1 MAQLAARIAPSKPQ
15 VPPPAQPEYTE
26 RSRKPD
32 YQSSEP
38 TYPPRRPQPPIPA
51 PKAQTPQYFDH
62 QNQNKTESELNEG
75 SNKTDSKESMAE
87 IANEGLLMKNE
98 NSLSDW
104 DQASASSKDQLIVKD
119 ETICLD
125 QEDKIAKRYEYLNF
139 KVICLL

>member
-62 QNQNKTESELNEG
+62 QNQNIYSQKSSFDGKNPIYSS
-75 SNKTDSKESMAE
+75 SNQSYQQQ
-87 IANEGLLMKNE
+87 NQQP
-98 NSLSDW
+98 LS
-104 DQASASSKDQLIVKD
+104 QFNQNIYVSTNPFISPPSNNYSPSSFGKDV
-119 ETICLD
+119 TGN
-125 QEDKIAKRYEYLNF
+125 YSSNF
-139 KVICLL
+139 